1 MFHISRFNLLV
12 FNFSL
17 NEAIIVVYQYQTF
30 VPCVLVEQE
39 RLAVGVD
46 AERAELLQRAAT
58 DGGAPGPAVQ
68 PQEERRRLR
77 AFSLLELVVQRV
89 AGLLV
94 DGDVAAVHVERHTV
108 GLPRQPQDAILVL
121 LLLLLG

>member
-1 MFHISRFNLLV
+1 MFRISRFNLLV

-39 RLAVGVD
+39 RLAVRVD
-46 AERAELLQRAAT
+46 AERAELLQRAAA

-68 PQEERRRLR
+68 PQEERRRVRVGR
-77 AFSLLELVVQRV
+77 AAVCLLEPVVERA
-89 AGLLV
+89 AGVLI
-94 DGDVAAVHVERHTV
+94 DGDVAAVHVERHAV
-108 GLPRQPQDAILVL
+108 GLRD
-121 LLLLLG
+121 